1 MQPQSQ
7 LIWRADFPIN
17 AEFQHGRFLRMRL
30 AFWALFVAI
39 ALVLA

>member
-7 LIWRADFPIN
+7 LIWQR
-17 AEFQHGRFLRMRL
+17 EFQHGRGLQLRL

-39 ALVLA
+39 ALVLP